1 MKLSEIKGERSIDV
15 IAEVLEQ
22 VSKIAQDE
30 EALKFFTEKPKV
42 DEKGN
47 FIEHIEKFV
56 MKRIGEKL
64 PYLLKNHKTELYTI
78 FAVMENVGLKEY
90 IETVT
95 VSKIIKSIADLF
107 TDESITSLFTS
118 VQPNED
124 GK

>member
-47 FIEHIEKFV
+47 FLEPIEKFV

-78 FAVMENVGLKEY
+78 FAVMENVELKEY
-90 IETVT
+90 VDTVT

-118 VQPNED
+118 VQPNEGD
-124 GK
+124 K